1 MSAARRL
8 GYLAALLLGATLL
21 LLAFAR
27 PGPGV
32 PWQAGGRLE
41 LAPAQFESPASEV
54 ALRETSVRA
63 EGADAGGVT
72 LLRQATPG
80 LAAGAWRYL
89 HYRIDA
95 APAAGKRMLVWNGEA
110 GQGMALLPSAA
121 GTLDLA
127 RHPGWKG
134 TIAWLGVAAAP
145 VDYLPAAAMESAS
158 LEIHALELQPPS
170 WRGAL
175 AALWTDWRAATP
187 WSGRSLNTGGFEL
200 APRAAPSLTGFVA
213 ACAALA
219 AALAFALF
227 GRVAGRRA
235 LLPILLLALALP
247 ALHQL
252 AQLAARG
259 ATASAA
265 ARLAHDRPDT
275 PLAAQP
281 QLAAAALRLSR
292 GLQDGGGAPR
302 LLVHGANQ
310 FLGEYGVWLLRAHD
324 VAMLW
329 EPAMLPPPGTAGD
342 WRVVLVGA
350 GDWEFDPARGRLRIG
365 QEERDAAA
373 DVDAGVMKS
382 YRLAPG
388 AAP

>member
-1 MSAARRL
+1 VSLARCL
-8 GYLAALLLGATLL
+8 GYAAALLAGAALL
-21 LLAFAR
+21 LLAFAW

-32 PWQAGGRLE
+32 PWQASERFD
-41 LAPAQFESPASEV
+41 LALAQFESPGEV
-54 ALRETSVRA
+54 AIREASVRA
-63 EGADAGGVT
+63 TGADAGGVT

-80 LAAGAWRYL
+80 LSAEAWRYL
-89 HYRIDA
+89 RYRIDEA
-95 APAAGKRMLVWNGEA
+95 APSTKRMLVWNGEA
-110 GQGMALLPSAA
+110 GQDTALLPSAA
-121 GTLDLA
+121 GTLDLG

-145 VDYLPAAAMESAS
+145 IDYLPAAALESAEVELHQLQ
-158 LEIHALELQPPS
+158 LEAPS

-175 AALWTDWRAATP
+175 AALWSDWRAATP

-219 AALAFALF
+219 AAFAFALF
-227 GRVAGRRA
+227 GRAAGRRA
-235 LLPILLLALALP
+235 LLPIMLLALVLP

-252 AQLAARG
+252 AQLTGRG
-259 ATASAA
+259 ASASAA

-292 GLQDGGGAPR
+292 GLQDAGGAPR
-302 LLVHGANQ
+302 LLVHGASQ
-310 FLGEYGVWLLRAHD
+310 FLGEYSVWLLRAHD

-329 EPAMLPPPGTAGD
+329 EPAMLPPPGAAGD

-365 QEERDAAA
+365 REERAAMA

-382 YRLAPG
+382 YRLSAG